1 MMKLPLMRD
10 VFTTVNSN
18 WDCDLAAELAKD
30 WKHDESLVKMLRAS
44 ANFVCYIRNDK
55 QNYVIRFNSASERT
69 KESLEAEINLLL
81 YLKSNGIRIDEP
93 ILSKNK
99 KFIESKQTQYGTF
112 HTCVFERLFGEQYE
126 IDDLK
131 IEDFITWG
139 ESLGQ
144 LHQAFTEIPKEI
156 EVNRISHIDL
166 LEGYIKEQQSTDPA
180 ELKEI
185 EYLRNWL
192 KTLEIRK
199 DNYGLIHYDFELDN
213 VIWNEK
219 GLYTIDFD
227 DSIYSWY
234 VADIAYALRDLF
246 DDGKHLNTDDE
257 RFLSFIKGYKK
268 EKAISD
274 EELLQMPDFY
284 RLHHYI
290 SYKKLQRTIDL
301 CVSEDNPDWM
311 NDLIKK
317 ITDIKDSYYKGF
329 LLKR

>member
-1 MMKLPLMRD
+1 MPR
-10 VFTTVNSN
+10 
-18 WDCDLAAELAKD
+18 
-30 WKHDESLVKMLRAS
+30 
-44 ANFVCYIRNDK
+44 
-55 QNYVIRFNSASERT
+55 
-69 KESLEAEINLLL
+69 
-81 YLKSNGIRIDEP
+81 
-93 ILSKNK
+93 
-99 KFIESKQTQYGTF
+99 
-112 HTCVFERLFGEQYE
+112 
-126 IDDLK
+126 
-131 IEDFITWG
+131 
-139 ESLGQ
+139 
-144 LHQAFTEIPKEI
+144 EI
-156 EVNRISHIDL
+156 EANRISHIDL
-166 LEGYIKEQQSTDPA
+166 LEEHIKEQHLTGSV

-246 DDGKHLNTDDE
+246 DDGKQLNTDDE

-301 CVSEDNPDWM
+301 CVSEDNPAWM

-317 ITDIKDSYYKGF
+317 LTDIKDSYYKGF
-329 LLKR
+329 LL